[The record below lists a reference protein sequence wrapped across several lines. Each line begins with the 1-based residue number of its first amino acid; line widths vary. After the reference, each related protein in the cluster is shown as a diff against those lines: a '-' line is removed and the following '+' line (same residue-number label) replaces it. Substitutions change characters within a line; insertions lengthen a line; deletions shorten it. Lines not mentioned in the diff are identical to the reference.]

1 MEIKP
6 QPLPRSVQGALPIRV
21 ESSFDGGVDP
31 NLPQLIWLKGP
42 CAVDVGSGNISGTL
56 TAPAYDGAYKAGYR
70 FTNPAGGT
78 GGQFRF
84 AVYLGDSL
92 VREFRTPVSC
102 PTGCTLFSEW
112 DIRVYAGYTFWPQSA
127 VIGSGG
133 TNTFGAVESTSTVP
147 CSPGVWMSE
156 WPIELEITKGQDVGS
171 FVDGGKRT
179 YIVVKKK
186 SEFSTFGFLADGQ
199 KGYGDVEITAR
210 SGGITVVKGFKV
222 VAPAP
227 RVHIVPPWWWY
238 GQPIKLSFDNL
249 PILEFGETHTPG
261 PGQKFEP
268 VITWEPDNIIRTA
281 DYYGQFD
288 ESMSISVNVKAENP
302 GGTAQD
308 SLKLTLTTECIKV
321 NFDPTELSP
330 GDTASLS
337 FQRKKSDGTF
347 EDIVGEYAFD
357 VKIVGGEENS
367 RGQLLAAEEVGTE
380 LSGASRPI
388 KYIAP
393 TVMEVDSLVVQVL
406 AAAWEVIWGK
416 KDELRDPR
424 PGKQQLSV
432 KQAAQQRGREQGG
445 KAKSMADSATRRT
458 QAKLVETALKAA
470 LSSSWCPVSQVVVK
484 GSALH
489 HFVVTVQPDT
499 VVHGDTATV
508 HVQAK
513 DKDNHDIRVDGET
526 LLSAL
531 LDAAGQTYGKLIG
544 ATTTGPLVEISY
556 GEIQVGKLRFVA
568 DGDNPI
574 GLEAQ
579 QVKISLVL
587 SDDETKEGVGT
598 VAVKPSIEKFCQGD
612 SKWAGTKY
620 DNYVR
625 KKKDGSGD
633 STDVQGGK
641 VYYGVG
647 DKGCALTCMAMVAK
661 AGGAGTDPGKLAEYM
676 NDAKHYGFRNNG
688 VKWAAIDKL
697 SGYSRFQ
704 TPITEGDGLEYTND
718 EVDLTKS
725 GTIKLSDMDKYLSSG
740 ALIIAQ
746 VYNPTTRGNHWVLVT
761 TRQGGAYKIIDPGC
775 YPGRTDLGFY
785 VNSVYK
791 ITVYR
796 RK

>member
-1 MEIKP
+1 
-6 QPLPRSVQGALPIRV
+6 V

-42 CAVDVGSGNISGTL
+42 CTVDVGSGNISGTL

-70 FTNPAGGT
+70 FTNPAGGSS
-78 GGQFRF
+78 GQFRF

-112 DIRVYAGYTFWPQSA
+112 DIRVYAGFTFSPQSA

-147 CSPGVWMSE
+147 CSPGMWITN

-179 YIVVKKK
+179 YTVVKKK
-186 SEFSTFGFLADGQ
+186 SEFTTFGFLADGQ

-238 GQPIKLSFDNL
+238 GQAIKLSFDNL

-288 ESMSISVNVKAENP
+288 ETMSISVKVKAENP

-357 VKIVGGEENS
+357 VKLVGGEENS
-367 RGQLLAAEEVGTE
+367 RGQLLAGEEVGTE

-393 TVMEVDSLVVQVL
+393 TVMEVDSLVVQLL

-416 KDELRDPR
+416 KDELRGQR

-432 KQAAQQRGREQGG
+432 KQAEGSRGREQGG
-445 KAKSMADSATRRT
+445 KAESMADSATRRT
-458 QAKLVETALKAA
+458 QAKPVETALKAE

-499 VVHGDTATV
+499 VEHGDTATV

-513 DKDNHDIRVDGET
+513 DKDNQDIRVDGET

-544 ATTTGPLVEISY
+544 ATMTGPLVEISY
-556 GEIQVGKLRFVA
+556 WEIQVGELRFVA

-587 SDDETKEGVGT
+587 SEDETKEGVGT
-598 VAVKPSIEKFCQGD
+598 VAVLPSIEKFCQSNPD
-612 SKWAGTKY
+612 WAGLDYDKYIDPAETK
-620 DNYVR
+620 
-625 KKKDGSGD
+625 K
-633 STDVQGGK
+633 QGK
-641 VYYGVG
+641 TVYYKIGR
-647 DKGCALTCMAMVAK
+647 KGCALGCMAMVAK
-661 AGGAGTDPGKLAEYM
+661 AGGANVNPRSLNEWMTGT
-676 NDAKHYGFRNNG
+676 HGFRGTEGG
-688 VKWAAIDKL
+688 VVWGAIDGFDGNSKYKSSPTFQG
-697 SGYSRFQ
+697 SGLQYHD
-704 TPITEGDGLEYTND
+704 DGKT
-718 EVDLTKS
+718 VDLESSSTVS
-725 GTIKLSDMDKYLSSG
+725 LSSMDPYLEKG
-740 ALIIAQ
+740 ALIAAA
-746 VYNPTTRGNHWVLVT
+746 VYNPSTKNAHWVLVVGKSSDGY
-761 TRQGGAYKIIDPGC
+761 RILDPGC
-775 YPGRTDLGFY
+775 YQDRTTLGGEY
-785 VNSVYK
+785 ANSVYK
-791 ITVYR
+791 FMVYH